1 MLQVDDFMKFLILH
15 WFYHHFSHH
24 YLMVQIDDVMQ
35 LLILHWF
42 YHHYLMFQDD
52 TFMLFLVLGL
62 RISQGAL

>member
-15 WFYHHFSHH
+15 GFYYYFLHY

-42 YHHYLMFQDD
+42 YHHCLMFKDD
-52 TFMLFLVLGL
+52 TFMSLLVLD
-62 RISQGAL
+62 